1 MKIGPY
7 QIELLET
14 GHFWLDGGAMFGV
27 VPKTLWN
34 QSNPSDEKNRVEL
47 AMRVLL
53 VLYKERKIL
62 VDVGGGDKYS
72 PKQQEIFKWDF
83 RESDLKKSLQRHGIR
98 PEEVTDVVLTHCHF
112 DHAGGGTEMR
122 DRQLQ
127 LTFPRATYYVQD
139 KHWQWALNPTDRDR
153 GSFLKEDIEPLQ
165 NYPQLKIVSG
175 EIELFPGFQ
184 LLLSNGHTPG
194 LQMVKIKSGY
204 QTLLYCG
211 DLVPTAA
218 HLALPY
224 IMGYDLFPLTTLEEK
239 RHYLDQACA
248 EDWIIVLEHDPTH
261 SAVRICAGSKWMEIR
276 ERVEI

>member
-34 QSNPSDEKNRVEL
+34 QTNPSDENNRVEL

-53 VLYKERKIL
+53 VLFEDRKIL
-62 VDVGGGDKYS
+62 VDVGAGEKYS
-72 PKQQEIFKWDF
+72 PKQQKIFKWDN
-83 RESDLKKSLQRHGIR
+83 RESDLKKSLRQHGIR

-112 DHAGGGTEMR
+112 DHAGGGTEFTGNK
-122 DRQLQ
+122 LQ
-127 LTFPRATYYVQD
+127 LTFPHATYYVQAR
-139 KHWQWALNPTDRDR
+139 HWQWALNPTDRDR

-165 NYPQLKIVSG
+165 NHDQLRIIPG
-175 EIELFPGFQ
+175 ETELFPGFQ

-194 LQMVKIKSGY
+194 LQMVKIQDNH
-204 QTLLYCG
+204 QTVFYCG
-211 DLVPTAA
+211 DLMPTAS

-224 IMGYDLFPLTTLEEK
+224 IMSYDLSPLTTLEEK
-239 RHYLDQACA
+239 RLYLDQACA
-248 EDWIIVLEHDPTH
+248 EDWIIVFEHDPSI
-261 SAVRICAGSKWMEIR
+261 SAVRIRAGSKWMEIKD
-276 ERVEI
+276 RVEF

>member
-1 MKIGPY
+1 MRIGPY
-7 QIELLET
+7 HIELLET

-53 VLYKERKIL
+53 VLYKDRKIL
-62 VDVGGGDKYS
+62 VDVGAGEKYS
-72 PKQQEIFKWDF
+72 SKQQEIFRWDNGK
-83 RESDLKKSLQRHGIR
+83 SDLKKSLRHHGIS
-98 PEEVTDVVLTHCHF
+98 PEQVTDVVLTHCHF
-112 DHAGGGTEMR
+112 DHAGGGTEFR
-122 DRQLQ
+122 DHQTL

-165 NYPQLKIVSG
+165 KSDQIRTIPG
-175 EIELFPGFQ
+175 ETELFPGFH
-184 LLLSNGHTPG
+184 LILSNGHTPA
-194 LQMVKIKSGY
+194 LQMVKIQAGF
-204 QTLLYCG
+204 QTLFYCG
-211 DLVPTAA
+211 DLIPTAS

-239 RHYLDQACA
+239 RLYLDQACA
-248 EDWIIVLEHDPTH
+248 EGWIIILEHDPNIG
-261 SAVRICAGSKWMEIR
+261 AVRIGAGSKWMEIK

>member
-34 QSNPSDEKNRVEL
+34 QTNPSDENNRVEL

-53 VLYKERKIL
+53 VLFEDRKIL
-62 VDVGGGDKYS
+62 VDVGAGEKYS
-72 PKQQEIFKWDF
+72 PKQQKIFKWDN
-83 RESDLKKSLQRHGIR
+83 RESDLKKSLRQHGIR

-112 DHAGGGTEMR
+112 DHAGGGTEFR
-122 DRQLQ
+122 GRQLQ
-127 LTFPRATYYVQD
+127 LTFPRAIYYVQA
-139 KHWQWALNPTDRDR
+139 KHWEWALNPTERDR

-165 NYPQLKIVSG
+165 NHDQLRIIPG
-175 EIELFPGFQ
+175 ETELFPGFQ

-194 LQMVKIKSGY
+194 LQMVKIQDNH
-204 QTLLYCG
+204 QTVFYCG
-211 DLVPTAA
+211 DLMPTAS

-224 IMGYDLFPLTTLEEK
+224 IMGYDLSPLTTLEEK
-239 RHYLDQACA
+239 RLYLDQACA
-248 EDWIIVLEHDPTH
+248 EDWIIVFEHDPSI
-261 SAVRICAGSKWMEIR
+261 SAVRIRAGSKWMEIKD
-276 ERVEI
+276 RVEF